1 MAVLNDAGENKM
13 IQHAC
18 EAFADSCACA
28 IEEEGPGLAQA
39 HASAP
44 FSAARVLGRSENIEM
59 SARDGR
65 ANHNPGHQGSRDPIC
80 ARWNS
85 IVQGLPHFGKG
96 DVFAKENVLLST

>member
-18 EAFADSCACA
+18 EAFADSCACT
-28 IEEEGPGLAQA
+28 IEEEGSGLAQA

-59 SARDGR
+59 CARD
-65 ANHNPGHQGSRDPIC
+65 ATTP
-80 ARWNS
+80 
-85 IVQGLPHFGKG
+85 FKGKQYNILVAG
-96 DVFAKENVLLST
+96 FAQFRL

>member
-59 SARDGR
+59 SARDASVPLTVEQYNILVAGF
-65 ANHNPGHQGSRDPIC
+65 AQSRP
-80 ARWNS
+80 
-85 IVQGLPHFGKG
+85 
-96 DVFAKENVLLST
+96 